1 MRASPRVWFLERL
14 DGFLP
19 EERRRALQPAERS
32 RYRVL
37 LGTTLFLVV
46 LAVPYLLGLPM
57 YPSEER
63 PFHAALGLAS
73 LGSYALVLAL
83 VRWRPTPTPPALLLC
98 TVMTAGFMAFAHVST
113 QRGSS
118 THMAGMLIP
127 TLCVYL
133 LGTRLGLLFT
143 AVFALDVALLSPA
156 LSFGAGREPSL
167 DAALGMGTWP
177 HDLMGGIS
185 LLLAWALSWLHG
197 SAREEAVTALERALR
212 TLGEN
217 EGRLIS
223 LLESTDDVVCS
234 LDPQGRLVSTNPAAR
249 ALFSQLLGREPRVGE
264 PLFDEGPPERRA
276 RWSELIARALGG
288 PCVREEMSHRLGDRT
303 MTLELTINPVWAE
316 SGEAV
321 GLTLF
326 GRDITAH
333 KEAEARL
340 SELHRTLLDVSR
352 QAGMAEMATGVL
364 HNVGNTLNSV
374 NVSANLVTERLRGLR
389 VSGPARAAQLLREL
403 AEREGGL
410 PAGDARGAQ
419 LPAYLVALS
428 EQLTQERDALL
439 AEMGS
444 LNESL
449 EHIKAVVSMQQA
461 HARTAGLVQQVPV
474 PQLID
479 DALHLHAESFERLGI
494 RVLREYTPVPP
505 LLVDRHKLLQIL
517 INLLSNARHA
527 LLESA
532 REDKQL
538 TLRVEPVAGERLRI
552 AVADNGVGIAPEH
565 LPRLFTQGFTTKAQG
580 HGFGLH
586 ISALAASEMGGA
598 LTCAS
603 GGPGLGATFQ
613 LELPPTPQ
621 EARS

>member
-14 DGFLP
+14 DGFVP
-19 EERRRALQPAERS
+19 EARRHALEPGERR

-37 LGTTLFLVV
+37 VGATLLLVTFAV
-46 LAVPYLLGLPM
+46 LHLLAVPLA
-57 YPSEER
+57 PSGQHTS
-63 PFHAALGLAS
+63 HAALGLTC
-73 LGSYALVLAL
+73 LGCYALVLWL
-83 VRWRPTPTPPALLLC
+83 VRRRSTPTLPALLLC
-98 TVMTAGFMAFAHVST
+98 SVMTVGFMAFAHVPPPE
-113 QRGSS
+113 GSP

-127 TLCVYL
+127 ALCVYL
-133 LGTRLGLLFT
+133 LGSRLGLAFT
-143 AVFALDVALLSPA
+143 AVFTLNVLILTPGLPWGPGLGPPREATP
-156 LSFGAGREPSL
+156 GAVL
-167 DAALGMGTWP
+167 AY
-177 HDLMGGIS
+177 LMAGLS
-185 LLLAWALSWLHG
+185 LLLGWALSWLQG
-197 SAREEAVTALERALR
+197 GAREEAVAALEQALR
-212 TLGEN
+212 TLGES

-234 LDPQGRLVSTNPAAR
+234 LDPQGRLISTNPAAR
-249 ALFSQLLGREPRVGE
+249 AFFTQLLGREPRVGE
-264 PLFDEGPPERRA
+264 PLFDEGPSERRA

-288 PCVREEMSHRLGDRT
+288 PCVREEMSYRLGDKT
-303 MTLELTINPVWAE
+303 MTLELTINPVWSEA
-316 SGEAV
+316 GEAV

-340 SELHRTLLDVSR
+340 SELHRALLDVSR

-439 AEMGS
+439 AEMGV

-613 LELPPTPQ
+613 LELPPLPR
-621 EARS
+621 EARP